1 MTLGSCGSDLGL
13 PLAFALGF
21 AASAFA
27 AAFRFGAAFALGA
40 CFGRAACFALLSFGL
55 PFLFS
60 AEHALGITDAG
71 FSAPSFL
78 VCLFLDMGLL
88 LCARRVFKL
97 RLRALFNLL
106 PPLPLVLPFFP
117 CLFFFP
123 LFFPRLPLVA
133 ALRRS
138 CCSLVTKGL
147 VPVSATAAES
157 GVSALSGLLHT

>member
-88 LCARRVFKL
+88 LCPKGVQTA
-97 RLRALFNLL
+97 ATG
-106 PPLPLVLPFFP
+106 PLQFAASLAIGLAFLSMFVFFP
-117 CLFFFP
+117 FVFSAF
-123 LFFPRLPLVA
+123 
-133 ALRRS
+133 ALGGS
-138 CCSLVTKGL
+138 F
-147 VPVSATAAES
+147 AT
-157 GVSALSGLLHT
+157 